1 MTEPDHLIALD
12 GAVAGGMRWLS
23 GFAGRRRRK
32 RRNIG
37 LPESYRRPFVAHSAA
52 GRGAGARTGGA
63 RARTRRNSAR
73 KSTLTPF
80 TLVLCDLE
88 NTGRLLGAAIAVAI
102 G

>member
-1 MTEPDHLIALD
+1 LTEPDHLIALD

-63 RARTRRNSAR
+63 SPANREGESLCPKQQRRAAHYRY
-73 KSTLTPF
+73 
-80 TLVLCDLE
+80 
-88 NTGRLLGAAIAVAI
+88 
-102 G
+102 